1 MYIEHTPQGYNVMGV
16 SPELLED
23 IINLFKLLFPISYK
37 KNNKDAES
45 FVQMAENELNTKR
58 SVSFLFVDT
67 EKKNTYTHND
77 RVSEFSINKYILIDI
92 LSIISEMGFS
102 PENLRD
108 ILHAFQ
114 VIKKANKD

>member
-1 MYIEHTPQGYNVMGV
+1 MYIEHTPQGYNIMGV
-16 SPELLED
+16 SPELLKE
-23 IINLFKLLFPISYK
+23 IINLFKLLFPMSYK
-37 KNNKDAES
+37 KNKEAES

-67 EKKNTYTHND
+67 KKKITYTHND

-114 VIKKANKD
+114 VVKKANKD